1 LAHMNE
7 AWIDL
12 DNDEKYSNLTQ
23 VEDQVA
29 LKRITSARRLKWHFQ
44 SILIMGL

>member
-1 LAHMNE
+1 VMAHMNE

-12 DNDEKYSNLTQ
+12 GNGEKYSKPTQ

-29 LKRITSARRLKWHFQ
+29 LKRITSARR
-44 SILIMGL
+44 